1 MSQFEKA
8 MEKLNRKPVPN
19 DITYPELF
27 NILTKLGFEIDKG
40 QGKHPWK
47 VRYKKLGI
55 RIPIPVH
62 GKTVPEAYIEQVKLA
77 IDRVLEDKR

>member
-19 DITYPELF
+19 DITYQELF
-27 NILTKLGFEIDKG
+27 YILTKLGFEIDKG

-47 VRYKKLGI
+47 VRYRKFGI
-55 RIPIPVH
+55 KFPIPIH
-62 GKTVPEAYIEQVKLA
+62 GKTVDEAYIEQAKLA
-77 IDRVLEDKR
+77 IERVLEDKR